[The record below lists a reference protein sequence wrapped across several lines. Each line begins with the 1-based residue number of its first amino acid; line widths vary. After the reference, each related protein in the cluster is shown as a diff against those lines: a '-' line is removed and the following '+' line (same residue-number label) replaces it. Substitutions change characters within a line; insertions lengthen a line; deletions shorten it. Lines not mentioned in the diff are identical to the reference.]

1 MRMHVNMHNLIS
13 CSFMSDKQNDTKI
26 KKTDVYYKA
35 QITFFSEKDKQVVYA
50 FALE

>member
-26 KKTDVYYKA
+26 KKPTF
-35 QITFFSEKDKQVVYA
+35 ITKHK
-50 FALE
+50 